1 MTAHRTTAH
10 SAGPRTTPL
19 DAPLDTPLDAPLST
33 ADLVDGWR
41 RVGVREGMAMIV
53 HSSLSS
59 LGRVDG
65 GAAAVVASLREAV
78 GPGGTVAVPTFT
90 TAVVRD
96 PVPEHAGLPSP
107 EVAERRA
114 AVPLFHPGLPSPMG
128 AVPEALR
135 ALPESLR
142 STHPQASV
150 AAVGAHAREVTA
162 RRSLGFAV
170 GRESPFGAL
179 HDLGGYVLLIGV
191 GHNRNT
197 FLHYAETFAPNRRLK
212 LRRFPMAIQGERVWI
227 EAPDVGD
234 DNDTHFPVVGKEF
247 EERAG
252 THEVLVGNA
261 ACRLIP
267 VRELI
272 PFAVRR
278 LTELLAA
285 DGPGAA

>member
-1 MTAHRTTAH
+1 M
-10 SAGPRTTPL
+10 TTPGTS
-19 DAPLDTPLDAPLST
+19 PLTT

-41 RVGVREGMAMIV
+41 RVGVRPDMALMV

-59 LGRVDG
+59 LGRVEG
-65 GAAAVVASLREAV
+65 GAEAVVASLREAV
-78 GPGGTVAVPTFT
+78 GPGGTVVVPTFT
-90 TAVVRD
+90 TGTVCD
-96 PVPEHAGLPSP
+96 PAPDHAGLPTP
-107 EVAERRA
+107 EIAELRA
-114 AVPLFHPGLPSPMG
+114 AVPLFHPELPSPMG
-128 AVPEALR
+128 AIAEALR

-162 RRSLGFAV
+162 RRSFGWAV

-212 LRRFPMAIQGERVWI
+212 LRRFPLAIEGERVWL
-227 EAPDVGD
+227 EAPDVGND
-234 DNDTHFPVVGKEF
+234 DDTHFPLVGREF
-247 EERAG
+247 EELVGIR
-252 THEVLVGNA
+252 EVLVGNA
-261 ACRLIP
+261 PCRLIP

-285 DGPGAA
+285 DGSGAA

>member
-1 MTAHRTTAH
+1 M
-10 SAGPRTTPL
+10 TTPGT
-19 DAPLDTPLDAPLST
+19 APLTT
-33 ADLVDGWR
+33 ADLVEGWR
-41 RVGVREGMAMIV
+41 RVGVRDGMALIV

-59 LGRVDG
+59 LGRVEG

-78 GPGGTVAVPTFT
+78 GPGGTVAVPAFT
-90 TAVVRD
+90 SDTVRD
-96 PVPEHAGLPSP
+96 PAPGHSGPPGA

-114 AVPLFHPGLPSPMG
+114 AVPLFHPGLPSAMG
-128 AVPEALR
+128 AVAEALR
-135 ALPESLR
+135 ALPESHR
-142 STHPQASV
+142 SSHPQVSV

-179 HDLGGYVLLIGV
+179 HDLGGYVLLVGV

-227 EAPDVGD
+227 EAPDVAD
-234 DNDTHFPVVGKEF
+234 DNDTHFPLVGREF
-247 EERAG
+247 EEWAG
-252 THEVLVGNA
+252 VREVLVGDA
-261 ACRLIP
+261 PCRLVP
-267 VRELI
+267 VRDLI

>member
-1 MTAHRTTAH
+1 MTAP
-10 SAGPRTTPL
+10 GTTPL
-19 DAPLDTPLDAPLST
+19 TT
-33 ADLVDGWR
+33 ADLVEGWHR
-41 RVGVREGMAMIV
+41 AGVREGMALIV

-59 LGRVDG
+59 LGRVEG

-78 GPGGTVAVPTFT
+78 GPTGTVAVPAFT
-90 TAVVRD
+90 TDTVCD
-96 PVPEHAGLPSP
+96 PAPGHSGVPTP
-107 EVAERRA
+107 EVAELRS
-114 AVPLFHPGLPSPMG
+114 AVPLFRSDLPSRMG
-128 AVPEALR
+128 AVAEALR
-135 ALPESLR
+135 GLPESLR
-142 STHPQASV
+142 SSHPQASV

-179 HDLGGYVLLIGV
+179 HDLGGYVLLVGV

-227 EAPDVGD
+227 EAPDVGN
-234 DNDTHFPVVGKEF
+234 DNDTHFPVVGREF
-247 EERAG
+247 EEQAG
-252 THEVLVGNA
+252 IRPVRVGTA
-261 ACRLIP
+261 DCRLVP
-267 VRELI
+267 VRDLI

-285 DGPGAA
+285 DGSGAA

>member
-1 MTAHRTTAH
+1 MTTP
-10 SAGPRTTPL
+10 GTTPL
-19 DAPLDTPLDAPLST
+19 TT
-33 ADLVDGWR
+33 ADLVEGWR
-41 RVGVREGMAMIV
+41 RVGVREGMALIV

-59 LGRVDG
+59 LGRVEG
-65 GAAAVVASLREAV
+65 GAAAVVAALREAV
-78 GPGGTVAVPTFT
+78 GPSGTVAVPTFT
-90 TAVVRD
+90 TGTVCD
-96 PVPEHAGLPSP
+96 PVPGHTGAPTAGT
-107 EVAERRA
+107 AELRA
-114 AVPLFHPGLPSPMG
+114 AVPLFRPDLPSGTG
-128 AVPEALR
+128 AVAEALR

-142 STHPQASV
+142 STHPQVSV

-179 HDLGGYVLLIGV
+179 HDLGGHVLLVGV

-234 DNDTHFPVVGKEF
+234 DNDTHFPVVGREF
-247 EERAG
+247 EEQAG
-252 THEVLVGNA
+252 IREVLVGA
-261 ACRLIP
+261 APCRLVP
-267 VRELI
+267 VRDLI

-285 DGPGAA
+285 DGSGAA

>member
-10 SAGPRTTPL
+10 SAGPRTTP
-19 DAPLDTPLDAPLST
+19 PDAPLST
-33 ADLVDGWR
+33 ADLVEGWR

-90 TAVVRD
+90 TDVVSD
-96 PVPEHAGLPSP
+96 PAPEHTGLPSP

-114 AVPLFHPGLPSPMG
+114 AVPLFHTGLPSRMG

-227 EAPDVGD
+227 EAPDVGN
-234 DNDTHFPVVGKEF
+234 DNDTHFPVVGREF

-252 THEVLVGNA
+252 IREVLVGSA
-261 ACRLIP
+261 PCRLIP

-285 DGPGAA
+285 DGSGAA

>member
-1 MTAHRTTAH
+1 MTAPGTT
-10 SAGPRTTPL
+10 TLT
-19 DAPLDTPLDAPLST
+19 T
-33 ADLVDGWR
+33 ADLVEGWR
-41 RVGVREGMAMIV
+41 RVGVREGMALMV
-53 HSSLSS
+53 HSSLSG
-59 LGRVDG
+59 LGRVEG

-78 GPGGTVAVPTFT
+78 GPGGTVAAPTFT
-90 TAVVRD
+90 TDTVRD
-96 PVPEHAGLPSP
+96 PAPGRAGPPTAEIAELRSAVPLFHAGLPS
-107 EVAERRA
+107 
-114 AVPLFHPGLPSPMG
+114 STG
-128 AVPEALR
+128 AVAEALR

-142 STHPQASV
+142 STHPQVSV

-179 HDLGGYVLLIGV
+179 HDLGGHVLLIGV

-197 FLHYAETFAPNRRLK
+197 ALHYAETFAPNRRLK

-234 DNDTHFPVVGKEF
+234 DNDTHFPVVGREF
-247 EERAG
+247 EETAG
-252 THEVLVGNA
+252 IREVSVGA
-261 ACRLIP
+261 APCRLVP
-267 VRELI
+267 LRGLI

-285 DGPGAA
+285 DGPTTAQPTGARHDGP

>member
-1 MTAHRTTAH
+1 M
-10 SAGPRTTPL
+10 TTPGTS
-19 DAPLDTPLDAPLST
+19 PLTT
-33 ADLVDGWR
+33 ADLVEGWH
-41 RVGVREGMAMIV
+41 RVGVRPGMAIIV

-59 LGRVDG
+59 LGPVEG

-78 GPGGTVAVPTFT
+78 GPGGTVAAPAFT
-90 TAVVRD
+90 GSVVCD
-96 PVPEHAGLPSP
+96 PAPDHAGLPTP
-107 EVAERRA
+107 EIAELRA
-114 AVPLFHPGLPSPMG
+114 AVPLFHPELPSPMG
-128 AVPEALR
+128 AIAEALR
-135 ALPESLR
+135 SLPESLR

-179 HDLGGYVLLIGV
+179 HDLGGYVLLVGV

-227 EAPDVGD
+227 ETPDVGN
-234 DNDTHFPVVGKEF
+234 DNDTHFPVVGREF
-247 EERAG
+247 EELAG
-252 THEVLVGNA
+252 IREVLVGNA
-261 ACRLIP
+261 PCRLVP

>member
-1 MTAHRTTAH
+1 M
-10 SAGPRTTPL
+10 TTPGTG
-19 DAPLDTPLDAPLST
+19 PLTT
-33 ADLVDGWR
+33 ADLVEGWH
-41 RVGVREGMAMIV
+41 RVGVRAGMSLIV

-59 LGRVDG
+59 LGRVEG

-78 GPGGTVAVPTFT
+78 GPGGTVAAPTFT
-90 TAVVRD
+90 TGTVCD
-96 PVPEHAGLPSP
+96 PAPRHSGPPGP
-107 EVAERRA
+107 EVAELRA
-114 AVPLFHPGLPSPMG
+114 AVPLFHAELPSAMG
-128 AVPEALR
+128 AVAEALR

-142 STHPQASV
+142 STHPQVSV

-179 HDLGGYVLLIGV
+179 HDLGGYVLLVGV
-191 GHNRNT
+191 GHDRNSL
-197 FLHYAETFAPNRRLK
+197 LHYAETFAPNRRLK

-234 DNDTHFPVVGKEF
+234 DNGTHFPVVGREF

-252 THEVLVGNA
+252 IREVLVGNA
-261 ACRLIP
+261 PCRLLP
-267 VRELI
+267 VRDLI

>member
-1 MTAHRTTAH
+1 M
-10 SAGPRTTPL
+10 TTPGTG
-19 DAPLDTPLDAPLST
+19 PLTT
-33 ADLVDGWR
+33 ADLVEGWHR
-41 RVGVREGMAMIV
+41 AGVRAGMALIV

-59 LGRVDG
+59 LGRVEG

-78 GPGGTVAVPTFT
+78 GPGGTVAAPTFT
-90 TAVVRD
+90 SDTVRD
-96 PVPEHAGLPSP
+96 PAPGHGGPLSP
-107 EVAERRA
+107 EVAELRR
-114 AVPLFHPGLPSPMG
+114 AVPLFHSELPSATG
-128 AVPEALR
+128 AVAEALR

-142 STHPQASV
+142 STHPQVSV

-179 HDLGGYVLLIGV
+179 HDLGGYVLLVGV
-191 GHNRNT
+191 GHNRNS

-234 DNDTHFPVVGKEF
+234 DNDTHFPVVGREF
-247 EERAG
+247 EELAG
-252 THEVLVGNA
+252 IREVLVGDA
-261 ACRLIP
+261 PCRLVP

-285 DGPGAA
+285 DGPERA

>member
-1 MTAHRTTAH
+1 M
-10 SAGPRTTPL
+10 TTPGTS
-19 DAPLDTPLDAPLST
+19 PLTA
-33 ADLVDGWR
+33 ADLVEGWH
-41 RVGVREGMAMIV
+41 RVGVRPGMAIIV

-59 LGRVDG
+59 LGRVEG

-78 GPGGTVAVPTFT
+78 GPGGTVATPAFT
-90 TAVVRD
+90 GSVVCD
-96 PVPEHAGLPSP
+96 PAPDHAGLPTP
-107 EVAERRA
+107 GIAELRA

-128 AVPEALR
+128 AIAEALR
-135 ALPESLR
+135 SLPESLR

-162 RRSLGFAV
+162 RRSLGWAV

-179 HDLGGYVLLIGV
+179 HDLGGYVLLVGV

-227 EAPDVGD
+227 ETPDVGN
-234 DNDTHFPVVGKEF
+234 DNDTHFPVVGREF
-247 EERAG
+247 EELAG
-252 THEVLVGNA
+252 IREVLVGNA
-261 ACRLIP
+261 PCRLVP

-285 DGPGAA
+285 DGSGAA

>member
-1 MTAHRTTAH
+1 M
-10 SAGPRTTPL
+10 TTPGSS
-19 DAPLDTPLDAPLST
+19 PLTT
-33 ADLVDGWR
+33 ADLVDGWH
-41 RVGVREGMAMIV
+41 RVGVRPGMALIV
-53 HSSLSS
+53 HSSLSA
-59 LGRVDG
+59 LGRVEG

-78 GPGGTVAVPTFT
+78 GPGGTVAVPAFT
-90 TAVVRD
+90 GSTVCD
-96 PVPEHAGLPSP
+96 PAPYHAGLPSP
-107 EVAERRA
+107 KIAELRA
-114 AVPLFHPGLPSPMG
+114 AVPLFHADLPSPMG
-128 AVPEALR
+128 AVAETLR

-162 RRSLGFAV
+162 RRSLGWAV

-179 HDLGGYVLLIGV
+179 HDLGGYVLLVGV

-212 LRRFPMAIQGERVWI
+212 LRRFPMELQGERVWI
-227 EAPDVGD
+227 EAPDVGN
-234 DNDTHFPVVGKEF
+234 DNDTHFPVVGREF

-252 THEVLVGNA
+252 IREVLVGTA
-261 ACRLIP
+261 PCRLVP

>member
-1 MTAHRTTAH
+1 MTAPG
-10 SAGPRTTPL
+10 SSPL
-19 DAPLDTPLDAPLST
+19 TIAE
-33 ADLVDGWR
+33 LVDGWR
-41 RVGVREGMAMIV
+41 RVGVREGMALIV

-59 LGRVDG
+59 LGRVEG
-65 GAAAVVASLREAV
+65 GAQAVVASLREAV
-78 GPGGTVAVPTFT
+78 GPGGTVAAPAFTTGTVCDPAPEQTGVPT
-90 TAVVRD
+90 
-96 PVPEHAGLPSP
+96 P
-107 EVAERRA
+107 EVAELRA
-114 AVPLFHPGLPSPMG
+114 AVPLFHPDLPSRMG
-128 AVPEALR
+128 AVAEALR

-179 HDLGGYVLLIGV
+179 HDLDGYVLLIGV

-197 FLHYAETFAPNRRLK
+197 FLHYAETFVPNRRLK

-227 EAPDVGD
+227 ETLDVGN
-234 DNDTHFPVVGKEF
+234 DNDTHFPVVGREF
-247 EERAG
+247 EEQAG
-252 THEVLVGNA
+252 IREVLVGNA
-261 ACRLIP
+261 PCRLVP

>member
-1 MTAHRTTAH
+1 M
-10 SAGPRTTPL
+10 TTPGTG
-19 DAPLDTPLDAPLST
+19 PLTT
-33 ADLVDGWR
+33 ADLVEGWHR
-41 RVGVREGMAMIV
+41 AGVREGMALIV

-59 LGRVDG
+59 LGRVEG
-65 GAAAVVASLREAV
+65 GAAAVVASLRAAV
-78 GPGGTVAVPTFT
+78 GPGGTVAAPTFT
-90 TAVVRD
+90 SDTVRD
-96 PVPEHAGLPSP
+96 PAPGHSGAPGP
-107 EVAERRA
+107 EVAELRS
-114 AVPLFHPGLPSPMG
+114 AVPLFHSEMSSATG
-128 AVPEALR
+128 AVAEALR
-135 ALPESLR
+135 TLPESLR
-142 STHPQASV
+142 STHPQVSV

-179 HDLGGYVLLIGV
+179 HDLGGYVLLVGV

-227 EAPDVGD
+227 EAPDVAD
-234 DNDTHFPVVGKEF
+234 DNDTHFPVVGREF

-252 THEVLVGNA
+252 IREVLVGEA
-261 ACRLIP
+261 ACRLVP